1 MKWFKRTALVL
12 VALLLL
18 AGAGLV
24 FLAAS
29 FDANRYKPMAVDW
42 MKTSRNRTLVIG
54 GPIQLSVFP
63 RIGLKVSEL
72 SLSEP
77 GRPDL
82 FAEVRALD
90 LALDVLPLLHGEI
103 VVDKVSAQGVRLR
116 YLREASGVR
125 NLDDLLDS
133 QAGGK
138 PAEPGP
144 ASARTAP
151 LRLDISAISLSD
163 LRLAIDDRQARL
175 KGDVTLDSLKTGR
188 IGAGVESPVD
198 LQAKLAFSEPAM
210 AATLSGQTRLLLN
223 PAATGSDA
231 TLALRDAALK
241 LDGDLPGFKGARLQ
255 LGGSVQLAKGAWK
268 AEALKLTASGQA
280 AGLNLSES
288 QLSLDSALLDVN
300 TGSLKLSQLAF
311 SAKGARQG
319 EPLELQLK
327 WPQLDASAERLQGS
341 ALSGLLVMGGP
352 TPLQAQFSSGQPS
365 GNFRQVRVP
374 QLRLAFEGSAGAQA
388 SGQIQTD
395 LLLSASPLSVALD
408 NLAGE
413 VKAQAPGLAPQVLAI
428 KGKLNASAQQAAVE
442 VSGQWAS
449 GGAPGAPYAIN
460 ATAQFGAVTTVNA
473 RLQLAA
479 LDIDRLRGHAPAP
492 ATPAKPE
499 AGGAPPDTPVDM
511 DAAAVFHGSV
521 QADIGTLTANH
532 IRFSDVHLAAIGTGK
547 LLTLQSF
554 SAGVWGG
561 KVQGSGTVDPLASRI
576 SLDAVTQGVR
586 IEQAMK
592 DLSGRDTVEGSGQ
605 LNLNLQASGKTVAQ
619 MKSSLSGRLRVA
631 LRDGAVKGIN
641 LAKSLRDAK
650 AALSLQK
657 DQSSQAN
664 AGEKTDFSEILAS
677 FDIAQGVAR
686 NNDLSG
692 KSPFLRLAGSG
703 EIDVG
708 RSTINYTARAVVTDN
723 AQGQGGAELAMLR
736 GVEVPVRLTGPLQA
750 MQYQIQWS
758 AVTTAVAKEALKGK
772 LGDELR
778 KKLGLPGGAA
788 TEGNPAS
795 GAKPESANDRL
806 KNQLKGL
813 FR

>member
-1 MKWFKRTALVL
+1 MKWFKRTALAV
-12 VALLLL
+12 VALLVL
-18 AGAGLV
+18 AGAGLA
-24 FLAAS
+24 FFAAS

-42 MKTSRNRTLVIG
+42 MKTSKNRTLVIG
-54 GPIQLSVFP
+54 GPVNLSVFP
-63 RIGLKVSEL
+63 RVELKVSDL

-77 GRPDL
+77 GRAEL
-82 FAEVRALD
+82 FAQVKALD
-90 LALDVLPLLHGEI
+90 LALDVLPLLRGEV
-103 VVDKVSAQGVRLR
+103 VVDKVSAQGVRLH
-116 YLREASGVR
+116 YLREASGAR
-125 NLDDLLDS
+125 NIDDLLNS

-138 PAEPGP
+138 AAEPAPPGTK
-144 ASARTAP
+144 AAP
-151 LRLDISAISLSD
+151 LRLDISAINLSD
-163 LRLAIDDRQARL
+163 LSLGIDDRQAHL
-175 KGDVTLDSLKTGR
+175 KGDVTLVSLKTGR

-198 LQAKLAFSEPAM
+198 LQAKLAFSEPALT
-210 AATLSGQTRLLLN
+210 ATLSGQTRLLLN
-223 PAATGSDA
+223 PAASGSDA
-231 TLALRDAALK
+231 TLALRDAALR
-241 LDGDLPGFKGARLQ
+241 LTGDLPGFKGAQVQ
-255 LGGSVQLAKGAWK
+255 LGGSLQLAKGAWK

-288 QLSLDSALLDVN
+288 QLSVDSAQLDASA
-300 TGSLKLSQLAF
+300 GSLKLAQLAF
-311 SAKGARQG
+311 SAKGTRQG
-319 EPLELQLK
+319 EPLEVQLK

-352 TPLQAQFSSGQPS
+352 TPLKAQFSSGQPS
-365 GNFRQVRVP
+365 GNFKQVRVP
-374 QLRLAFEGSAGAQA
+374 QLKLDFEGSAGAQA

-395 LLLSASPLSVALD
+395 LLLSASPFSVALD

-413 VKAQAPGLAPQVLAI
+413 VKAQASGLAPQVLAI
-428 KGKLNASAQQAAVE
+428 KGKLNASALQAAVD
-442 VSGQWAS
+442 VSGQWTS
-449 GGAPGAPYAIN
+449 GGAPTAPYAIN

-473 RLQLAA
+473 RLKLAA
-479 LDIDRLRGHAPAP
+479 LDVDRLRGSAPAP
-492 ATPAKPE
+492 ATPARPE
-499 AGGAPPDTPVDM
+499 AGGAPPDTPVDLGG
-511 DAAAVFHGSV
+511 AAAFHGTV
-521 QADIGTLTANH
+521 QADIGALTASH
-532 IRFSDVHLAAIGTGK
+532 IHFSDVHLTAVGTGK

-561 KVQGSGTVDPLASRI
+561 KVQGSGTVEPAASRVT
-576 SLDAVTQGVR
+576 LDAVTQGVR

-592 DLSGRDTVEGSGQ
+592 DLSGRDTVEGAGQ
-605 LNLNLQASGKTVAQ
+605 LNVNIQASGKTVGQ
-619 MKSSLSGRLRVA
+619 MKSSLSGKLHVA

-650 AALSLQK
+650 AALSMQK
-657 DQSSQAN
+657 DQNSQAN

-703 EIDVG
+703 EIDIG

-736 GVEVPVRLTGPLQA
+736 GVEVPVKLTGPLQA

-758 AVTTAVAKEALKGK
+758 AVTTSVAKEALKSK
-772 LGDELR
+772 LGDELK
-778 KKLGLPGGAA
+778 KKLGLPGVAA
-788 TEGNPAS
+788 PAGNPAS